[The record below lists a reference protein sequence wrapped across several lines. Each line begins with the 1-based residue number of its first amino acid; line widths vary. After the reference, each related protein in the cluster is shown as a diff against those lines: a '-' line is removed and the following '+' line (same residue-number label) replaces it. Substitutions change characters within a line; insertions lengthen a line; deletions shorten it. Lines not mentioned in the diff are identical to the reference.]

1 MRSFGP
7 DDELERLA
15 FQDGIRTADPDQLIK
30 EIKHLAVTTVHPAL
44 HVVSLHGS
52 IQIQDEKIK
61 TFCARI
67 KGIAQNCNLKKTCS
81 KSTCDEVVS
90 FMEETCFH
98 VAIAGLID
106 EDIKEKVSTEAM
118 VGTVKDLSSL
128 IEYVSAEESSKQ
140 KSPSRNISAI
150 QKIPMKSPQDRKCI
164 GCGMPQHGPF
174 NRKRSKECKAYG
186 KTCNKCQRQNYYTS
200 LCKSLSV
207 AGITENAAQE
217 EEDPMVNG
225 FITGIIHDLPTSP
238 NSVAPQFTL
247 TSRSQCQCPT
257 YSPSCVRY
265 SVETLDKKGTKTFTH
280 GQFVSYAR
288 QTSL

>member
-1 MRSFGP
+1 MQNQKLHRLKPLPRQHDNMSESDWVFFEHRWERYKRQSHIKNQQIIDELWACL

-98 VAIAGLID
+98 VAIAGLMD
-106 EDIKEKVSTEAM
+106 EDIKEKVLTQAM

-140 KSPSRNISAI
+140 KSPPRNISAI

-174 NRKRSKECKAYG
+174 NRKECKVYG
-186 KTCNKCQRQNYYTS
+186 KICNKCQRQNHYTS
-200 LCKSLSV
+200 LFKSQSV
-207 AGITENAAQE
+207 AE
-217 EEDPMVNG
+217 
-225 FITGIIHDLPTSP
+225 
-238 NSVAPQFTL
+238 
-247 TSRSQCQCPT
+247 
-257 YSPSCVRY
+257 
-265 SVETLDKKGTKTFTH
+265 
-280 GQFVSYAR
+280 
-288 QTSL
+288 